1 MQAKQMLQQI
11 LDKGLTEQDVLSLM
25 TNQDNVERYN
35 RIHNTNLKSLSL
47 ETVHSFVCNGKI

>member
-35 RIHNTNLKSLSL
+35 RIHNTNLKSLCL